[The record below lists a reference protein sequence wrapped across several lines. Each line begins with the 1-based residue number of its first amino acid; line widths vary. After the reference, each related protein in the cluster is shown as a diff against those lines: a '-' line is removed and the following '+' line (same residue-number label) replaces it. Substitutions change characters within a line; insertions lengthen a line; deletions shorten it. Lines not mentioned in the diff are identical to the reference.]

1 MKYKYDLHVHSCL
14 SPCAENDMTPAT
26 IVAFAKLSGLDFIAV
41 SDHNAID
48 NVEVALKCGAAYGV
62 CVVPAVEIQTEE
74 DIHLL
79 CLFKNLQNLKAFFS
93 QISFHDLKND
103 SSIYGDQLVMDEDDN
118 IVRVEDR
125 LLLHG
130 AKITPDK
137 VKILAD
143 EFGGIAIPAHIDRE
157 GNSMLAI
164 LGAITDEFKVV
175 ELSTKA
181 KNEEVEKW
189 SKDYTVI
196 IDSDAHTVE
205 NIGVSSEIDLP
216 DRSVFAL
223 IDYLRKKSY

>member
-26 IVAFAKLSGLDFIAV
+26 IVAFAKLSGLDFVAI

-79 CLFKNLQNLKAFFS
+79 CLFKNYQNLKAFFN
-93 QISFHDLKND
+93 QISFHDLKNE
-103 SSIYGDQLVMDEDDN
+103 SAIYGEQLVMDEDDN
-118 IVRVEDR
+118 IVRVEER

-130 AKITPDK
+130 AQITPDR

-223 IDYLRKKSY
+223 INYLRKKSY